1 MQEQD
6 NKTSAAQ
13 RRAIARY
20 KAEKTD
26 NIQANL
32 PKGYA
37 EKLHKIAEK
46 AGTSKAQVL
55 KNAIDMIYSEMF
67 GNE

>member
-1 MQEQD
+1 MQERKE
-6 NKTSAAQ
+6 KTSAAQ
-13 RRAIARY
+13 LRANARY

-32 PKGYA
+32 PRGYS

-55 KNAIDMIYSEMF
+55 KNCIDMLYNEMF
-67 GNE
+67 PDE

>member
-6 NKTSAAQ
+6 KKTSTAQ

-37 EKLHKIAEK
+37 AKLHKIAEK

>member
-1 MQEQD
+1 MNKDTNAAIMAKREQ
-6 NKTSAAQ
+6 K
-13 RRAIARY
+13 ARY

-32 PKGYA
+32 PKGYG

-55 KNAIDMIYSEMF
+55 KNCIDMMYSEMF